1 MAIGNDNIDSFEFQA
16 APNIARQVTASRLN
30 AMLQEIRS
38 NRIVSVTGLSL
49 KKVKGSGITLSLPP
63 APIVAAAPVPG
74 PNWIAEFIALLAQ
87 VATLAAQVAEITA
100 SLAANILSGI
110 LSFFESQGISDVAA
124 WIAGLAATATD
135 VTTLQTQMTT
145 ANAAIATLTTEV
157 ATLTTE
163 VATLTTEVA
172 ALLAW
177 QAAFVA
183 QHVIQPADGH
193 DITIKVPGDPGNA
206 PVDNGIP
213 TALQNFWLT
222 QTEDGPTET
231 ECATYLWNPH

>member
-87 VATLAAQVAEITA
+87 VATLAAQFAEFTA
-100 SLAANILSGI
+100 SLSANILSGI
-110 LSFFESQGISDVAA
+110 LSFFESQGIPDVAA

-135 VTTLQTQMTT
+135 VTTLQTQMDT
-145 ANAAIATLTTEV
+145 ANAAI

-183 QHVIQPADGH
+183 QHVIQPANGH

-213 TALQNFWLT
+213 TALQNFYIT

>member
-87 VATLAAQVAEITA
+87 VATLAAQFAEFTA

-135 VTTLQTQMTT
+135 VTTLQTQMDT
-145 ANAAIATLTTEV
+145 ANAAI

-213 TALQNFWLT
+213 TALQNFYIT